1 MSKLEISDLLNAF
14 SNNQIAPANES
25 LIKSK
30 KASKATEEFLV
41 QGNMKVKQ
49 IKKN

>member
-1 MSKLEISDLLNAF
+1 MSKLEISDLLNTF
-14 SNNQIAPANES
+14 SNNQPAPINEPS
-25 LIKSK
+25 SKSK
-30 KASKATEEFLV
+30 KASKATEEFLI